1 MRDKKAF
8 FTVLAI
14 IMMFTFSPV
23 YAIAEVP
30 TANDDATIEA
40 MILNPGMASSC
51 QNDFV
56 LENLDQEEAELMLVL
71 GNEEF
76 IQDQIGG
83 KEAKAYGLQDSL
95 STAMVNGKNVQQDD
109 IATIF
114 NIGQNSKI
122 RLHCL
127 E

>member
-1 MRDKKAF
+1 MREKKAF

-14 IMMFTFSPV
+14 ILMFTFSPV
-23 YAIAEVP
+23 YAFAEVP
-30 TANDDATIEA
+30 AGDDDAAIEA

-56 LENLDQEEAELMLVL
+56 IENLDQDEAELKLVL
-71 GNEEF
+71 GNEEY

-83 KEAKAYGLQDSL
+83 KEAKAYGLQNSL
-95 STAMVNGKNVQQDD
+95 SSAMIKGKSVEQDD
-109 IATIF
+109 VAIIF
-114 NIGQNSKI
+114 NVGQNSKI
-122 RLHCL
+122 RLHCV

>member
-14 IMMFTFSPV
+14 IMMFAFSPV
-23 YAIAEVP
+23 YTIAGIP

-56 LENLDQEEAELMLVL
+56 VENLGQEEAELKLVL

-83 KEAKAYGLQDSL
+83 NEAKAYGLQESL
-95 STAMVNGKNVQQDD
+95 SKAMFIGKSVQQDD

-114 NIGQNSKI
+114 NVGQNSKI